1 VNRLSD
7 ADFEALRDYLSGVAG
22 LVFDES
28 RRPGLATVVG
38 ERLTLSGFGDVAS
51 YLLYVR
57 GPEGR
62 EERQRLLDDVT
73 IQETHFFRNAP
84 QIAALRDVIL
94 PDLMTQAADAGRSFT
109 VWAAGCSTG
118 EEPYTLAML
127 ALEVREAR
135 GLPVDVR
142 ILGTDVSD
150 SAIAVAQAATYAGR
164 TVDLAEASAR
174 QRWFD
179 TGPRGA
185 AVVADEVRDL
195 VEFQVHNL
203 VSEPAPFADA
213 CVDLVVCRNVTIY
226 FARETTRALVA
237 RFHHVLRPGGFLML
251 GHAET
256 LWQVTDAFTL
266 VPVGEAFAYRKSSVV
281 RPGATVV
288 GGAALLRRLTDRE
301 PAHANEPGRGRVR
314 ANETS
319 PAGTE
324 SVPTQLAPVTD
335 TRTRSSSAP
344 AAPHRVVDSSWVL
357 DAAKRALHEGKYAEA
372 AELATRAASV
382 DALNCDAYV
391 VQGQA
396 LIALGDDT
404 EALGVLRKAVYL
416 DPFAGHAHFLLAG
429 ALSRLGQHEQS
440 ARAFN
445 AAADSLTSVNEDALA
460 MVLEGRDVDE
470 LVVMCIQLADAAQR
484 ATDVALAA
492 GAGR

>member
-1 VNRLSD
+1 MNRLSD

-28 RRPGLATVVG
+28 RRPGLATVIS
-38 ERLTLSGFGDVAS
+38 ERLALSGFGDVAS

-94 PDLMTQAADAGRSFT
+94 PDLMTQAADAGQSFT

-150 SAIAVAQAATYAGR
+150 AAIAVAQTATYAGR
-164 TVDLAEASAR
+164 TVDLAEAAAR

-226 FARETTRALVA
+226 FARETTRALVG

-281 RPGATVV
+281 RPGATVA

-301 PAHANEPGRGRVR
+301 PAHSNEAGRTRPRVEPAVTITETGPG
-314 ANETS
+314 
-319 PAGTE
+319 
-324 SVPTQLAPVTD
+324 QLAAIAD
-335 TRTRSSSAP
+335 ARTRTSSAP

-357 DAAKRALHEGKYAEA
+357 DAAKRALREGKYAEA

-391 VQGQA
+391 VQGAA

-429 ALSRLGQHEQS
+429 ALSRLGQHEQA

-445 AAADSLTSVNEDALA
+445 AAADSLTSVNENALA
-460 MVLEGRDVDE
+460 MILDGRDVDE
-470 LVVMCIQLADAAQR
+470 LAAMCVRLADAAQR